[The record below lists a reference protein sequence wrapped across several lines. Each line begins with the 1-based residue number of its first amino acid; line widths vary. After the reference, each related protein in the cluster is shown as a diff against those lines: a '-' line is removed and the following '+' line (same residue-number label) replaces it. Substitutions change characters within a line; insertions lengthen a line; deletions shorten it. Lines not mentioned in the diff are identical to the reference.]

1 MLNDSCKRA
10 ITVARSPLRSA
21 CGFSAIC
28 MRPALSVALLPSTPM
43 NEDTACT
50 SGSSST
56 RRAAACW
63 RSAMAGNE
71 MDCGPCVMAWIRPV
85 SCCGKKPLG
94 TIRYNTAVSA
104 NVPSATNR
112 VSV

>member
-1 MLNDSCKRA
+1 M
-10 ITVARSPLRSA
+10 RSA
-21 CGFSAIC
+21 WGFNAIC

-56 RRAAACW
+56 RRAAVCW
-63 RSAMAGNE
+63 RSAMAGKE
-71 MDCGPCVMAWIRPV
+71 MDCGAWVMAWIRPV

-94 TIRYNTAVSA
+94 TTMYSSTVSA
-104 NVPSATNR
+104 KVATATTR
-112 VSV
+112 VSG